1 VRRALDICLLE
12 QKLPRGL
19 GDPIQFRHT
28 FSAALQFLLT
38 DMIARLIARVF
49 LDICVHQGVS
59 DLAPPR
65 RDASDVNQR
74 EPPTLGHPLEEPPTA
89 FTYLGVE
96 KFFRGSRHRA
106 RTCMPLLR

>member
-1 VRRALDICLLE
+1 
-12 QKLPRGL
+12 
-19 GDPIQFRHT
+19 
-28 FSAALQFLLT
+28 
-38 DMIARLIARVF
+38 

-96 KFFRGSRHRA
+96 KFLEVLAIAHGPACLYLGNVGRCNA
-106 RTCMPLLR
+106 C